1 MKIKVCGITREE
13 DIAELSLAGVDYIG
27 FNFIKSSPRYIEIDW
42 VVNIIK
48 KYNLQKKAV
57 PLCEISDLKTVHN
70 KFKDFNLVF
79 YQVYKADDS
88 LNEIEKY
95 NLNFFLPTSA
105 TKLKQNI
112 DNDLFIDD
120 KDKYLLDNFDHGLGG
135 SGIKFNWNDLDNM
148 KLENC
153 MIAGGIEIKDL
164 VSLKKMGCWG
174 VDLNSKL
181 EDSPGIKNH
190 ELIKKL
196 GDFIKS
202 G

>member
-13 DIAELSLAGVDYIG
+13 DIAELLLADVDFIG
-27 FNFIKSSPRYIEIDW
+27 FNFIKSSPRNIEIDW
-42 VVNIIK
+42 AVKIIK
-48 KYNLQKKAV
+48 KYNIQKKAI

-70 KFKDFNLVF
+70 KLKDFNLVF
-79 YQVYKADDS
+79 YQVYNADDS
-88 LNEIEKY
+88 LNEIEEF
-95 NLNFFLPTSA
+95 NLNYFLPTSA

-120 KDKYLLDNFDHGLGG
+120 KDKYLLDNFEHGLGG
-135 SGIKFNWNDLDNM
+135 SGVKFNWNDLATT
-148 KLENC
+148 KLDNC

-164 VSLKKMGCWG
+164 NTLKKMGCWG

>member
-13 DIAELSLAGVDYIG
+13 DIAELLLADVDFIG
-27 FNFIKSSPRYIEIDW
+27 FNFIKSSPRNIEIDW
-42 VVNIIK
+42 AVKIIK
-48 KYNLQKKAV
+48 KYNIQKKAI

-70 KFKDFNLVF
+70 KLKDFNLVF
-79 YQVYKADDS
+79 YQVYNADDS
-88 LNEIEKY
+88 LNEIEEFK
-95 NLNFFLPTSA
+95 LNYFLPTSA

-120 KDKYLLDNFDHGLGG
+120 KDKYLLDNFEHGLGG
-135 SGIKFNWNDLDNM
+135 SGVKFNWNDLATT
-148 KLENC
+148 KLDNC

-164 VSLKKMGCWG
+164 NTLKKMGCWG

>member
-13 DIAELSLAGVDYIG
+13 DIAELLLADVDFIG
-27 FNFIKSSPRYIEIDW
+27 FNFIKSSPRNIEIDW
-42 VVNIIK
+42 AVKIIK
-48 KYNLQKKAV
+48 KYNIQKKAI

-70 KFKDFNLVF
+70 KLKDFNLVF
-79 YQVYKADDS
+79 YQVYKADDA
-88 LNEIEKY
+88 LNEIEEF
-95 NLNFFLPTSA
+95 NLNLFLPTSA

-120 KDKYLLDNFDHGLGG
+120 KDKYLLDNFEHGLGG
-135 SGIKFNWNDLDNM
+135 SGVKFNWNDLATT
-148 KLENC
+148 KLDNC

-164 VSLKKMGCWG
+164 TTLKKMGCWG

>member
-13 DIAELSLAGVDYIG
+13 DIAELLLAGVDFIG
-27 FNFIKSSPRYIEIDW
+27 FNFIKSSPRYIDINW
-42 VVNIIK
+42 AVNIIN
-48 KYNLQKKAV
+48 KYNIQKKAV
-57 PLCEISDLKTVHN
+57 PLCEISDLKTVHHKLKN
-70 KFKDFNLVF
+70 LDLPFYQIYKVDDSSNQIEKFNLN
-79 YQVYKADDS
+79 Y
-88 LNEIEKY
+88 
-95 NLNFFLPTSA
+95 FLPTSA

-112 DNDLFIDD
+112 DNNLFIGN

-135 SGIKFNWNDLDNM
+135 SGIKFNWNDLANI
-148 KLENC
+148 KLDNC

-164 VSLKKMGCWG
+164 NALKKMGCWG

-190 ELIKKL
+190 ELLNEL
-196 GDFIKS
+196 GDFIKN

>member
-135 SGIKFNWNDLDNM
+135 SGIKFNWNDLDNI

>member
-13 DIAELSLAGVDYIG
+13 DIAELLLAGVDFIG
-27 FNFIKSSPRYIEIDW
+27 FNFIKSSPRYIDINW
-42 VVNIIK
+42 AVNIIN
-48 KYNLQKKAV
+48 KYNIQKKAV
-57 PLCEISDLKTVHN
+57 PLCEISDLKTIHHKLKNLDLPFYQIYKVHDSSN
-70 KFKDFNLVF
+70 QIEKFNLN
-79 YQVYKADDS
+79 Y
-88 LNEIEKY
+88 
-95 NLNFFLPTSA
+95 FLPTSA

-112 DNDLFIDD
+112 DNNLFIDN

-135 SGIKFNWNDLDNM
+135 SGIKFNWNDLANI
-148 KLENC
+148 KLDNC

-164 VSLKKMGCWG
+164 NALKKMGCWG

-190 ELIKKL
+190 KLLKEL
-196 GDFIKS
+196 GDFIKN

>member
-13 DIAELSLAGVDYIG
+13 DIAELLLAGVDFIG
-27 FNFIKSSPRYIEIDW
+27 FNFIKSSPRNIEIDW
-42 VVNIIK
+42 SVKIIK
-48 KYNLQKKAV
+48 KYNIQKKAI

-70 KFKDFNLVF
+70 KLKDFNLVF
-79 YQVYKADDS
+79 YQVYNADDS
-88 LNEIEKY
+88 LNEIEEFK
-95 NLNFFLPTSA
+95 LNYFLPTSA

-120 KDKYLLDNFDHGLGG
+120 KDKYLLDNFEHGLGG
-135 SGIKFNWNDLDNM
+135 SGVKFNWNDLATT
-148 KLENC
+148 KLDNC

-164 VSLKKMGCWG
+164 NTLKKMGCWG

>member
-13 DIAELSLAGVDYIG
+13 DIAELLLADVDFIG
-27 FNFIKSSPRYIEIDW
+27 FNFIKSSPRNIEIDW
-42 VVNIIK
+42 AVKIIK
-48 KYNLQKKAV
+48 KYNIQKKAI

-70 KFKDFNLVF
+70 KLKDFNLVF
-79 YQVYKADDS
+79 YQVYKADDA
-88 LNEIEKY
+88 LNEIEEF
-95 NLNFFLPTSA
+95 NLNLFLPTSA

-120 KDKYLLDNFDHGLGG
+120 KDKYLLDNFEHGLGG
-135 SGIKFNWNDLDNM
+135 SGVKFNWNDLATT
-148 KLENC
+148 KLDNC

-164 VSLKKMGCWG
+164 NTLKKMGCWG

>member
-13 DIAELSLAGVDYIG
+13 DIAELLLADVDFIG
-27 FNFIKSSPRYIEIDW
+27 FNFIKSSPRNIEIDW
-42 VVNIIK
+42 AVKIIK
-48 KYNLQKKAV
+48 KYNIQKKAI

-70 KFKDFNLVF
+70 KLKDFNLVF
-79 YQVYKADDS
+79 YQVYKADDA
-88 LNEIEKY
+88 LNEIEEF
-95 NLNFFLPTSA
+95 NLNLFLPTSA

-135 SGIKFNWNDLDNM
+135 SGIKFNWNDLDNI
-148 KLENC
+148 KLDNC

-196 GDFIKS
+196 GEFIKS

>member
-48 KYNLQKKAV
+48 KYNLQKKAG

-135 SGIKFNWNDLDNM
+135 SGIKFNWNDLDNI

>member
-13 DIAELSLAGVDYIG
+13 DIAELLLAGVDFIG
-27 FNFIKSSPRYIEIDW
+27 FNFIKSSPRNIEIDW
-42 VVNIIK
+42 AVNIIK
-48 KYNLQKKAV
+48 KYKIQKKAV

-70 KFKDFNLVF
+70 KLKDFNLVF
-79 YQVYKADDS
+79 YQVYNADDS
-88 LNEIEKY
+88 LNEIEEF
-95 NLNFFLPTSA
+95 NLNYFLPTSA

-112 DNDLFIDD
+112 DNDLFIDN
-120 KDKYLLDNFDHGLGG
+120 KDKYLLDNLDHGLGG
-135 SGIKFNWNDLDNM
+135 SGIKFNWNDLAST
-148 KLENC
+148 KLDNC

-164 VSLKKMGCWG
+164 ITLKKMGCWG

>member
-13 DIAELSLAGVDYIG
+13 DIAELLLADVDFIG
-27 FNFIKSSPRYIEIDW
+27 FNFIKSSPRNIEIDW
-42 VVNIIK
+42 AVKIIK
-48 KYNLQKKAV
+48 KYNIQKKAI

-70 KFKDFNLVF
+70 KLKDFNLVF
-79 YQVYKADDS
+79 YQVYKADDA
-88 LNEIEKY
+88 LNEIEEF
-95 NLNFFLPTSA
+95 NLNLFLPTSA

-135 SGIKFNWNDLDNM
+135 SGIKFNWNDLADI
-148 KLENC
+148 KLDNC
-153 MIAGGIEIKDL
+153 MIAGGIQIKDL
-164 VSLKKMGCWG
+164 IALKKMGCWG

-190 ELIKKL
+190 KLLKEL
-196 GDFIKS
+196 GDFIKN

>member
-13 DIAELSLAGVDYIG
+13 DIAELLLAGVDFIG
-27 FNFIKSSPRYIEIDW
+27 FNFIKSSPRNIEIDW
-42 VVNIIK
+42 AVKIIK
-48 KYNLQKKAV
+48 KYNIQKKAI

-70 KFKDFNLVF
+70 KLKDFNLVF
-79 YQVYKADDS
+79 YQVYNADDS
-88 LNEIEKY
+88 LNEIEEFK
-95 NLNFFLPTSA
+95 LNYFLPTSA
-105 TKLKQNI
+105 TKLKQDI

-120 KDKYLLDNFDHGLGG
+120 KDKYLLDNFEHGLGG
-135 SGIKFNWNDLDNM
+135 SGVKFNWNDLATT
-148 KLENC
+148 KLDNC

-164 VSLKKMGCWG
+164 NTLKKMGCWG

>member
-27 FNFIKSSPRYIEIDW
+27 FNFIKSSPRNIEIDW
-42 VVNIIK
+42 AVKIIK
-48 KYNLQKKAV
+48 KYNIQKKAI

-135 SGIKFNWNDLDNM
+135 SGIKFNWNDLDNI

>member
-13 DIAELSLAGVDYIG
+13 DIAELLLAGVDFIG
-27 FNFIKSSPRYIEIDW
+27 FNFIKSSPRNIEIDW
-42 VVNIIK
+42 AVNIIK
-48 KYNLQKKAV
+48 KYNIQKKAV

-70 KFKDFNLVF
+70 KLKDFNLVF
-79 YQVYKADDS
+79 YQVYNADDS
-88 LNEIEKY
+88 LNEIEEFK
-95 NLNFFLPTSA
+95 LNYFLPTSA

-135 SGIKFNWNDLDNM
+135 SGIKFNWNDLDNI
-148 KLENC
+148 KLDNC

-196 GDFIKS
+196 GEFIKS

>member
-13 DIAELSLAGVDYIG
+13 DIAELLLAGVDFIG
-27 FNFIKSSPRYIEIDW
+27 FNFIKSSPRNIEIDW
-42 VVNIIK
+42 AVNIIK
-48 KYNLQKKAV
+48 KYNIQKKAV

-70 KFKDFNLVF
+70 KLKDFNLVF
-79 YQVYKADDS
+79 YQVYKADDA
-88 LNEIEKY
+88 LNEIEEF
-95 NLNFFLPTSA
+95 NLNLFLPTSA

-135 SGIKFNWNDLDNM
+135 SGIKFNWNDLDNI
-148 KLENC
+148 KLDNC

-196 GDFIKS
+196 GEFIKS

>member
-13 DIAELSLAGVDYIG
+13 DIAELLLAGVDFIG
-27 FNFIKSSPRYIEIDW
+27 FNFIKSSPRYTDINW
-42 VVNIIK
+42 VVNIIN
-48 KYNLQKKAV
+48 KYNIQKKAV
-57 PLCEISDLKTVHN
+57 PLCEISDLKTVHHKLKN
-70 KFKDFNLVF
+70 LDLPFYQIYKVHDSVNQIEKFNLN
-79 YQVYKADDS
+79 Y
-88 LNEIEKY
+88 
-95 NLNFFLPTSA
+95 FLPTSA

-112 DNDLFIDD
+112 DNNLFIGN

-135 SGIKFNWNDLDNM
+135 SGIKFNWNDLANI
-148 KLENC
+148 KLDNC

-164 VSLKKMGCWG
+164 NALKKMGCWG

-190 ELIKKL
+190 ELLKKL
-196 GDFIKS
+196 GDFIKN

>member
-13 DIAELSLAGVDYIG
+13 DIAELLLAGVDFIG
-27 FNFIKSSPRYIEIDW
+27 FNFIKSSPRNIEIDW
-42 VVNIIK
+42 AVNIIK
-48 KYNLQKKAV
+48 KYNIQKKAV

-70 KFKDFNLVF
+70 KLKDFNLVF
-79 YQVYKADDS
+79 YQVYNADDS
-88 LNEIEKY
+88 LNEIEEFK
-95 NLNFFLPTSA
+95 LNYFLPTSA

-120 KDKYLLDNFDHGLGG
+120 KDKYLLDNFEHGLGG
-135 SGIKFNWNDLDNM
+135 SGVKFNWNDLATT
-148 KLENC
+148 KLDNC

-164 VSLKKMGCWG
+164 NTLKKMGCWG

>member
-13 DIAELSLAGVDYIG
+13 DIAELLFAGVDFIG
-27 FNFIKSSPRYIEIDW
+27 FNFIKSSPRNIEIDW
-42 VVNIIK
+42 AVNIIK
-48 KYNLQKKAV
+48 KYKIQKKAV

-70 KFKDFNLVF
+70 KLKDFNLVF
-79 YQVYKADDS
+79 YQVYNANDS
-88 LNEIEKY
+88 LNEIEEF
-95 NLNFFLPTSA
+95 NLNYFLPTSA

-112 DNDLFIDD
+112 DNDVFIDN
-120 KDKYLLDNFDHGLGG
+120 KDKYLLDNLDHGLGG
-135 SGIKFNWNDLDNM
+135 SGIKFNWNDLAST
-148 KLENC
+148 KLDNC

-164 VSLKKMGCWG
+164 ITLKKMGCWG
-174 VDLNSKL
+174 ADLNSKL